1 MTNNEH
7 REIEEFVDSL
17 HERWSGYADSNPAIF
32 TNLAEANEAE
42 MGLDLIDSSASALEE
57 ARGPALPPELAVLGV
72 YAGVFAFAIG
82 NAVWQGFKKTDT
94 YALIQRYKESI
105 MGSIFARVKWKPE
118 KRIID
123 IKGIRYDLLLKR
135 VDELYKEKGFGK
147 IFGRSHKFFRQ
158 LAYDAKIRKKLLV
171 EDING
176 LCFHHFFALEA
187 SKIFE
192 ELAFRYGFSYY
203 EKISS
208 QLWTK
213 TWLKEFMEE
222 PTGNKLS
229 LDPLNAI
236 RFDFKGYQR
245 DFIAE
250 YPLLKRKLSLRG
262 TVLSFDQGLGK
273 TLTATGLAECLGK
286 QRVYIVC
293 PNTLRDVWLQE
304 LRKYYAKYDD
314 PLVAKRE
321 IYVHGSPGQEYAGK
335 DCRFVIV
342 NNEAITK
349 IYDTVKDVPGS
360 DSMLILDE
368 GHNFRN
374 FKGSRTAELIALREK
389 IGCDDVLP
397 MSGTP
402 IKATPNEIVP
412 VLLLIDKV
420 FDMDA
425 AKTYNALFDIDDVST
440 KNVVQERFGKII
452 YRKRKAD
459 VLDLPKKNELTLSL
473 HVDNNDQYLL
483 ENITPVVNQ
492 RFLEIYAEK
501 MNSLGEQRAKYVEY
515 VIRYSTSG
523 ILERDKYLMWVK
535 NYGSQGRSAGAEG
548 NWHDITVH
556 QMEEYADRY
565 VIPNVPREQ
574 LNDFRNIHAQVLLTR
589 RSAMGE
595 AIGEIMPKMRTQ
607 MYLDLWKANKG
618 EIIKRIRECPQK
630 TVIFSIFLPVVRQ
643 IHADLNEAGVG
654 AVLVTGDVKNERTAV
669 IDKFKNDDDVEV
681 MVATSQTLSV
691 GVTLV
696 EATQMFFFGTP
707 WRSADYNQ
715 AADRI
720 HRIGQKFDVTIYNV
734 ILGTTKPNLSTRMQD
749 ILRWSERMFGTM
761 IDNEDGGGH
770 LFNNEAVQLPEN
782 LETLGELG
790 LLEHGEFNYE

>member
-1 MTNNEH
+1 MTH
-7 REIEEFVDSL
+7 YTEIEVASLIDAL
-17 HERWSGYADSNPAIF
+17 HEQWGAYDDGDSDLF
-32 TNLAEANEAE
+32 TNVAENTD
-42 MGLDLIDSSASALEE
+42 GIDLDLIDADGEPLREMS
-57 ARGPALPPELAVLGV
+57 PAAAYVVV
-72 YAGVFAFAIG
+72 YGGIAAYTIG
-82 NAVWQGFKKTDT
+82 SVAWMQFKKSDT
-94 YALIQRYKESI
+94 YALLQRYKESVL
-105 MGSIFARVKWKPE
+105 GSIFARVKWMPE
-118 KRIID
+118 KRTID
-123 IKGIRYDLLLKR
+123 IRGIRYDLLLKR

-158 LAYDAKIRKKLLV
+158 LAYDAKLRKRLLV

-192 ELAFRYGFSYY
+192 ELAYRYGFTYY
-203 EKISS
+203 QKISS

-213 TWLKEFMEE
+213 TWLKEYIEE
-222 PTGNKLS
+222 RAGDPLS
-229 LDPLNAI
+229 LDPLRAI
-236 RFDFKGYQR
+236 RFDFKDYQR
-245 DFIAE
+245 TFIAD
-250 YPLLKRKLSLRG
+250 YPNLKRRLNLRG

-273 TLTATGLAECLGK
+273 TLTAVGLAECLGK
-286 QRVYIVC
+286 KRVYVVC
-293 PNTLRDVWLQE
+293 PNTLRDVWLGE
-304 LRKYYAKYDD
+304 LRKYYARYDD
-314 PLVAKRE
+314 VTVAKRE
-321 IYVHGSPGQEYAGK
+321 IYVHGTPGQEYSGK

-349 IYDTVKDVPGS
+349 IYDTVGDVSGA

-374 FKGSRTAELIALREK
+374 FRGSRTTELIALREK

-412 VLLLIDKV
+412 VLLLIDKL

-425 AKTYNALFDIDDVST
+425 AKTYNSLFDIDDVST

-459 VLDLPKKNELTLSL
+459 VIDLPKKHELTLSL
-473 HVDNNDQYLL
+473 HVDDNEQYLL
-483 ENITPVVNQ
+483 ENIAPVVNQ

-501 MNSLGEQRAKYVEY
+501 MNRLGDQREKYVEY
-515 VIRYSTSG
+515 VMRYSTSG
-523 ILERDKYLMWVK
+523 MMERDKYLMWVK

-548 NWHDITVH
+548 NWHEITVH
-556 QMEEYADRY
+556 QMEEYADKH
-565 VIPNVPREQ
+565 ILPNVPKEQ

-595 AIGEIMPKMRTQ
+595 AVGEIMPKMRTQ
-607 MYLDLWKANKG
+607 LYLDLWKANKA
-618 EIIKRIRECPQK
+618 EIIKRIKECPQK
-630 TVIFSIFLPVVRQ
+630 TVLFSIFLPIVRQ

-669 IDKFKNDDDVEV
+669 IDQFKNDDDIEA
-681 MVATSQTLSV
+681 MVATSQTLST

-696 EATQMFFFGTP
+696 EASQMFFFGTP

-720 HRIGQKFDVTIYNV
+720 HRIGQLNDVTIYNV

-749 ILRWSERMFGTM
+749 ILRWSERMFGTL
-761 IDNEDGGGH
+761 IDNEEGGGH
-770 LFNNEAVQLPEN
+770 LFNNEAAEPDWGREVLDEIA
-782 LETLGELG
+782 
-790 LLEHGEFNYE
+790 LLECGDPS